1 MGPLHQLHRD
11 DVCFSWLLWRRKRE
25 DHCWW
30 TPVPFP
36 HLSLELYFM
45 TVAKTSFLGASGAA
59 KPLPLQEHGEV
70 YLLELMGEI
79 CLSLLHLTVP
89 VGRELL
95 SV

>member
-1 MGPLHQLHRD
+1 MDPCTLP
-11 DVCFSWLLWRRKRE
+11 SS
-25 DHCWW
+25 
-30 TPVPFP
+30 FP
-36 HLSLELYFM
+36 GIM